1 MLLLQRKGDYPPLEA
16 HQHEAQ
22 KMSKTGEKT
31 EVLFMP
37 KTESPDLE
45 LPHLQKKVWLYKKK
59 LALVLSVKA
68 IFWER
73 KPLALVIW
81 YELNTVKSRW
91 SVQKYK
97 KFVIMQKLTENR

>member
-45 LPHLQKKVWLYKKK
+45 LPHLQKKS
-59 LALVLSVKA
+59 LALQKKA
-68 IFWER
+68 CLGAISESN
-73 KPLALVIW
+73 LLVAKAFCFSN
-81 YELNTVKSRW
+81 L
-91 SVQKYK
+91 VQAEYSK
-97 KFVIMQKLTENR
+97 ISI

>member
-31 EVLFMP
+31 EVLFTP

-45 LPHLQKKVWLYKKK
+45 LPHLQKKN
-59 LALVLSVKA
+59 LALQ
-68 IFWER
+68 
-73 KPLALVIW
+73 
-81 YELNTVKSRW
+81 KSLPW
-91 SVQKYK
+91 CYQ
-97 KFVIMQKLTENR
+97 

>member
-45 LPHLQKKVWLYKKK
+45 LPHLQKS
-59 LALVLSVKA
+59 LALQKKA
-68 IFWER
+68 CLGAISESNLLGGKAFCFR
-73 KPLALVIW
+73 
-81 YELNTVKSRW
+81 S
-91 SVQKYK
+91 
-97 KFVIMQKLTENR
+97 